1 MADTKNKQSG
11 GIISSA
17 FGVAKKLSST
27 GIQLLNQVAPDSVTR
42 ITQPLVGHQVV
53 EGSARKMGAFEARKY
68 EDPKQMLKDHLPQVS
83 RQVLGRHYGKV
94 NQVAHFVSPQ
104 LSDRISDYFFEQL
117 NTFSSDISSV
127 DALLD
132 EAGIRDLEELTQD
145 VDRSRRISQAF
156 AEQNKWIASVQGAL
170 TGATGAVGSAVD
182 IPASIILALRTIYQ
196 VGRSYGFELNKET
209 EQDIVQFIFRQVDL
223 GLIAEKQAMLLGL
236 KAVSNVLK
244 THDVQQLQL
253 LLGSGNDLEALKKW
267 LTTDEGELKW
277 AWLNN
282 IPKVSVLGKLTPLIS
297 ASVSAVYSW
306 KLVEDVNTKAQQV
319 FSGARAYLI
328 DHKDTGLSPVAAYEK
343 SLELISQAAPKLIG
357 QIEKVKQE
365 KSLQQAE
372 TDVTPDSE
380 SSAVTQKKTET
391 TAKDTVAEP
400 KRSVRKPAVTKNTAA
415 SAKEKSASATVEPVK
430 KSTAG
435 TAKTTRRRT
444 AAKTVKDTDTE
455 S

>member
-42 ITQPLVGHQVV
+42 ITQPLAGHQVV

-156 AEQNKWIASVQGAL
+156 AEQNKWIASVQGTL

-306 KLVEDVNTKAQQV
+306 KLVEDVNVKAQQV

-328 DHKDTGLSPVAAYEK
+328 DHKDAGLSPVAAYEK

-372 TDVTPDSE
+372 TEVTPDSE
-380 SSAVTQKKTET
+380 SSAVEQKQAET
-391 TAKDTVAEP
+391 TVKDAVAEP
-400 KRSVRKPAVTKNTAA
+400 KRSVRKPAVTKNAAA

-435 TAKTTRRRT
+435 TAKTTRRRS

>member
-42 ITQPLVGHQVV
+42 ITQPLAGHQVV

-306 KLVEDVNTKAQQV
+306 KLVEDVNVKAQQV

-328 DHKDTGLSPVAAYEK
+328 DHKDAGLSPVAAYEK

-372 TDVTPDSE
+372 TEVTPDSE
-380 SSAVTQKKTET
+380 SSAVEQKQAET
-391 TAKDTVAEP
+391 TVKDAVAEP
-400 KRSVRKPAVTKNTAA
+400 KRSVRKPAVTKNAAA

-435 TAKTTRRRT
+435 TAKTTRRRS